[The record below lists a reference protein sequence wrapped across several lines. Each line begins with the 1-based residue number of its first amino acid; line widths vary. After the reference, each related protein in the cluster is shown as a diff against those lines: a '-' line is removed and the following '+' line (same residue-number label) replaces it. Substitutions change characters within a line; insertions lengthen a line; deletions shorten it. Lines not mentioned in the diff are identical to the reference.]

1 MTVVL
6 AIIVFF
12 LISEFPEEAK
22 WLSDDEKAF
31 IKARLAEEM
40 GDSQLDAQYT
50 WRDVLGVLEDPKVIL
65 SGLVYF
71 ALTVPGYG
79 CAIFA
84 PAIIRS
90 LGYTPIMTQ
99 LYSVPPVVAA
109 VASSMIAAIAS
120 DHYKRRYI
128 FVLPGFLISVVGIIV
143 LLNVHESVSVRY
155 GALFLFAIGQSI
167 ATPIVICWFS
177 ANRES
182 TSRQWTLPVLS
193 LISHF
198 QKSVGT

>member
-1 MTVVL
+1 MTIAL
-6 AIIVFF
+6 AFIVFF

-31 IKARLAEEM
+31 VKARLAEDM

-50 WRDVLGVLEDPKVIL
+50 WRDVIGVLKDPKVIL

-71 ALTVPGYG
+71 ALSVPGYG
-79 CAIFA
+79 YAIFA
-84 PAIIRS
+84 PTIIRS
-90 LGYTPIMTQ
+90 LGFTPVMTQ

-109 VASSMIAAIAS
+109 VALSMIAAVAS
-120 DHYKRRYI
+120 DHIKRRYI
-128 FVLPGFLISVVGIIV
+128 FILPGFLISIVGIII
-143 LLNVHESVSVRY
+143 LLNVHQSVSVRY

-167 ATPIVICWFS
+167 ATPIIICWFS

-182 TSRQWTLPVLS
+182 TSMDPPGS
-193 LISHF
+193 MI
-198 QKSVGT
+198 